1 MNMNTNILIC
11 SHDPVL
17 RQAARDALA
26 EDGFAVALAHNSYE
40 TLDQPDLAAV
50 ELVVLD
56 VDYRGKDAWDLV
68 EWLLENKPTTP
79 IVLLT
84 SARGG
89 VEWALVATVSITL
102 EKPVP
107 PARLLEVV
115 RNLLDEPTPQRLH
128 RNSSQR
134 LAVRSARPYVW
145 LAPVPAAHRGCGI
158 ND

>member
-1 MNMNTNILIC
+1 MNMNTNILIY

-50 ELVVLD
+50 ELIVLD
-56 VDYRGKDAWDLV
+56 VDYRGKAAWDLV

-79 IVLLT
+79 IIFLT
-84 SARGG
+84 GG
-89 VEWALVATVSITL
+89 REDEWALVATVSVTL
-102 EKPVP
+102 EKPAP
-107 PARLLEVV
+107 AARLVEVV
-115 RNLLDEPTPQRLH
+115 RNLLDEPTSQRLH

-134 LAVRSARPYVW
+134 LAVRSSRPYVW
-145 LAPVPAAHRGCGI
+145 TAPVPAAYCGCGI